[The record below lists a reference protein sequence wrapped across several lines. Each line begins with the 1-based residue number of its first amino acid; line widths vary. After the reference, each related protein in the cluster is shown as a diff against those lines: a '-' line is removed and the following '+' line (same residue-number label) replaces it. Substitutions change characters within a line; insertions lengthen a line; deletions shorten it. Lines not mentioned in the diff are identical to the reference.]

1 MTSQIFKLS
10 PPNTILFDFLGDIC
24 ENKNNKFVFSKV
36 DFKKAQLADKISG
49 VCTKLRPY
57 YYKSKLFYIE
67 RPMIY
72 KNFITLIRQIC
83 KYHHIAFTSVMK
95 YNKSKYE
102 IIYSIF
108 IPEQLIIA

>member
-1 MTSQIFKLS
+1 
-10 PPNTILFDFLGDIC
+10 
-24 ENKNNKFVFSKV
+24 
-36 DFKKAQLADKISG
+36 
-49 VCTKLRPY
+49 
-57 YYKSKLFYIE
+57 
-67 RPMIY
+67 MIY
-72 KNFITLIRQIC
+72 KNFVTLIRQIC

>member
-1 MTSQIFKLS
+1 LRKKK
-10 PPNTILFDFLGDIC
+10 
-24 ENKNNKFVFSKV
+24 NKYVFSKAN
-36 DFKKAQLADKISG
+36 FKKAQLENKLAAFYDILKPHYYQSKI
-49 VCTKLRPY
+49 
-57 YYKSKLFYIE
+57 FYITRE
-67 RPMIY
+67 IVY

-108 IPEQLIIA
+108 IPEQLIVA